1 MFHPKMLSALI
12 SIVFVL
18 GLLKNYIH
26 LLWTFKNNVFIKV
39 SEHSKS
45 EITNAVLKSSSE
57 NYSSFWLHSLFGC
70 QTTRTISEDKSAR
83 ILQLGPY
90 YCFIILLN
98 IYIYYIMILFKQ
110 FYWLSCCH
118 LTFRKIWY
126 CLIKTRIDLVSL
138 SFSVIKQLQS
148 FVSVNTS
155 FYGP

>member
-1 MFHPKMLSALI
+1 MRRFKCESRRMAKAHLTRWAKKVVCHVSSKMLSALI

-83 ILQLGPY
+83 KRGLVGPY
-90 YCFIILLN
+90 ITTRTVLLFYNIAQYLYLLHNDFI
-98 IYIYYIMILFKQ
+98 
-110 FYWLSCCH
+110 
-118 LTFRKIWY
+118 
-126 CLIKTRIDLVSL
+126 
-138 SFSVIKQLQS
+138 
-148 FVSVNTS
+148 
-155 FYGP
+155 